1 MHPHSDAPL
10 ADGRPRDTLLE
21 LLENRNYVFY
31 VGVRVAQMLGLSISS
46 AAIMWQVYD
55 LTGSPVALAFIGI
68 ARFAPNLAISF
79 LAGAVTD
86 TRDRRLVLGLSQVAP
101 VVVSSTL
108 GMLTLTGG
116 INLAV
121 IYAGVTLLGVAGA
134 FEGPSRQT
142 LLSLVVPRESFQRAV
157 SVATIIHQLAGV
169 FGPAAAGLTIARYGV
184 APAYFF
190 HVALVTGGVACL
202 ACIRIASTVGAG
214 TRLSAGMVKEG
225 LRFVWANPPILGAM
239 ALDMFA
245 VIFAGADAL
254 LPIYAKDILGVGA
267 AGYGLLTSSKAVGSL
282 GAALLLA
289 LLPPIVGIGRWLVVM
304 IALYGLGTVAFGL
317 STWFPL
323 SLVLYGLIAAFDQVS
338 VVLRQSIIQLGTPD
352 ALRGRVSSVN
362 QVFVG
367 ASNQLGAT
375 ESGLVAAWA
384 NSAVFAVVFGGI
396 GCITSVVLITA
407 LLPSLWRH
415 RLSVH
420 EEKLASV
427 R

>member
-1 MHPHSDAPL
+1 MHDQSDDAL

-21 LLENRNYVFY
+21 LLKNRNYAFY

-46 AAIMWQVYD
+46 AAIMWQVYE
-55 LTGSPVALAFIGI
+55 LTSSPLALAFVGI
-68 ARFAPNLAISF
+68 ARFAPNLAVSF

-86 TRDRRLVLGLSQVAP
+86 TRDRRVVLGLSQLAP
-101 VVVSSTL
+101 IFVSSML
-108 GMLTLTGG
+108 GVLTITGE
-116 INLAV
+116 INLAA
-121 IYAGVTLLGVAGA
+121 IYAGVGLLGVAGA
-134 FEGPSRQT
+134 FEAPSRQA
-142 LLSLVVPRESFQRAV
+142 LLPLVVPRESFQRAV
-157 SVATIIHQLAGV
+157 SVATIVHQLAAV
-169 FGPAAAGLTIARYGV
+169 FGPAAAGLTIAQYGV
-184 APAYFF
+184 APVYFF
-190 HVALVTGGVACL
+190 HVALVTGGMVCL
-202 ACIRIASTVGAG
+202 ICIRIVSTVGAG
-214 TRLSAGMVKEG
+214 GGLSLVMVKEG

-254 LPIYAKDILGVGA
+254 LPIYANDILGVGA

-282 GAALLLA
+282 GAALLMA
-289 LLPPIVGIGRWLVVM
+289 FLPPITASGCWLVIM
-304 IALYGLGTVAFGL
+304 IALYGLGTVGFGL

-323 SLVLYGLIAAFDQVS
+323 SLVLYGLIAGFDQVS

-375 ESGLVAAWA
+375 ESGLVAAWT
-384 NSAVFAVVFGGI
+384 NSAVFAVVFGGV
-396 GCITSVVLITA
+396 GCIASVVFITA
-407 LLPSLWRH
+407 MLPSLWRH
-415 RLSVH
+415 RLNVR
-420 EEKLASV
+420 EEKPAPA

>member
-1 MHPHSDAPL
+1 MHDQSDDSL
-10 ADGRPRDTLLE
+10 ADGRPRDTLRQ
-21 LLENRNYVFY
+21 LLKNRNYAFY

-46 AAIMWQVYD
+46 AAIMWQVYEIT
-55 LTGSPVALAFIGI
+55 LSPLALAFVGI
-68 ARFAPNLAISF
+68 ARFVPSLAISF

-86 TRDRRLVLGLSQVAP
+86 TRDRRLVLGLSQLAP
-101 VVVSSTL
+101 ILVSTVL
-108 GMLTLTGG
+108 GALTLTGG
-116 INLAV
+116 ISV
-121 IYAGVTLLGVAGA
+121 GWIYAGVGLLGIAGA
-134 FEGPSRQT
+134 FESPSRQA
-142 LLSLVVPRESFQRAV
+142 LLPLVVPRESFQRAV
-157 SVATIIHQLAGV
+157 SVATIVHQLAGV
-169 FGPAAAGLTIARYGV
+169 FGPALAGLTIARYGV

-190 HVALVTGGVACL
+190 HVLLVVGGVVCL
-202 ACIRIASTVGAG
+202 ACIRIAATAG
-214 TRLSAGMVKEG
+214 TGGGLSLAMVKEG

-267 AGYGLLTSSKAVGSL
+267 AGFGLLTSSKAVGSL
-282 GAALLLA
+282 AAALMMA
-289 LLPPIVGIGRWLVVM
+289 FLPPIVATGRWLVIM
-304 IALYGLGTVAFGL
+304 IGLFGLGTVAFGL

-352 ALRGRVSSVN
+352 ALRGRVGSVN

-396 GCITSVVLITA
+396 GCVAAVVVIA
-407 LLPSLWRH
+407 AMLPSLWRH
-415 RLSVH
+415 RLNVR
-420 EEKLASV
+420 EEAPAPA